1 MRTTFLPAPA
11 LPPGRPRLVVAGFMG
26 TGKTVAGQ
34 LAAEIL
40 GLPFFDL
47 DAVIEARAG
56 MPVSRIFARIGEP
69 GFRNLE
75 RSVMAD
81 AACVSGA
88 VVATGGGAVEDRAT
102 FGDLCEGAVVAVLTC
117 GSDELMRRL
126 GEGFARP
133 LLGPDPHS
141 RVPELLRDRA
151 PAYASAG
158 EALDTTGLTAEEVAA
173 ELASRYR
180 GVVEGGGPVRI
191 PVEVPDEP
199 YEVVLGPG
207 AIEGLGQDMKDVLPQ
222 ARRAALAIDEAICR
236 GAGDRVS
243 AALEGAGLAVAARV
257 VLPGGEATKSI
268 EVVADLWSRF
278 RRAGLEPGDVVV
290 AVGGGATLDAAGF
303 AAATYARGVALV
315 MVPTTLLAMVDAAL
329 GGKVGI
335 DHAGVKNLVGS
346 FHHPR
351 LVLADPTTLG
361 SLPTRALRAGLGEV
375 VKAFLLA
382 SPLALEGLEAI
393 GADITGQLVWL
404 IEQAVRIKVGYVA
417 ADPWDLGLRH
427 ALNLG
432 HTFAHAI
439 EAVTEFGVSHGEAV
453 AIGLVAAA
461 RLGTEIGITPQGLP
475 DRVGRVLARVDL
487 PANPPSDLDAQGLL
501 EAMEADKKRRGGRA
515 VFVVPSEGGSTLVEG
530 VGTDLALSAL
540 LAPRAGRAA
549 T

>member
-11 LPPGRPRLVVAGFMG
+11 LPPGRPRLVVTGFMG

-56 MPVSRIFARIGEP
+56 MPVSRIFARLGEP

-75 RSVMAD
+75 RSVLAD

-88 VVATGGGAVEDRAT
+88 VVATGGGAVEDRPT
-102 FGDLCEGAVVAVLTC
+102 FGDLCEGAVVTVLTC
-117 GSDELMRRL
+117 GSDELIRRL

-133 LLGPDPHS
+133 VLGPDPHS

-151 PAYASAG
+151 AAYASAG
-158 EALDTTGLTAEEVAA
+158 EALDTTALTAEEVAA

-207 AIEGLGQDMKDVLPQ
+207 AIEGLGQDMQDVLPQ

-236 GAGDRVS
+236 SAGDRVS

-278 RRAGLEPGDVVV
+278 RRAGLEPGD
-290 AVGGGATLDAAGF
+290 
-303 AAATYARGVALV
+303 
-315 MVPTTLLAMVDAAL
+315 
-329 GGKVGI
+329 VGI

-393 GADITGQLVWL
+393 GADIAGQVVWL
-404 IEQAVRIKVGYVA
+404 VEQAVRIKVGYVA

-439 EAVTEFGVSHGEAV
+439 EVVTEFGVPHGEAV

-461 RLGTEIGITPQGLP
+461 RLGTEIGITPQGVP
-475 DRVGRVLARVDL
+475 DRLERVLARVDL

-549 T
+549 P